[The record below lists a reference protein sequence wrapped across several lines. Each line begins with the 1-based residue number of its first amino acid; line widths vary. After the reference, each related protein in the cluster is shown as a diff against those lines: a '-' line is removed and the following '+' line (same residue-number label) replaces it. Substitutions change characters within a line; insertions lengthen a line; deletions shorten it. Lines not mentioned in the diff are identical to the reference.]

1 MLWVRGVGFQSL
13 SVLELGVENNIAG
26 VIDTADIHTNLQL
39 AQAGNEP
46 SEPFEAVL
54 EKQGG
59 LTLLLGGLAGY
70 VPHDDVL
77 DHSRFTAEQQ
87 PALLSQRLKNMC
99 RGPASRSSG

>member
-1 MLWVRGVGFQSL
+1 MLRVRGVGFQSL

-54 EKQGG
+54 ENK
-59 LTLLLGGLAGY
+59 A
-70 VPHDDVL
+70 
-77 DHSRFTAEQQ
+77 A
-87 PALLSQRLKNMC
+87 
-99 RGPASRSSG
+99 